1 MINVIPVEVMDGWNV
16 LEQCLSHD
24 ELIALKFGLIL
35 ASYPDVL
42 PINLSKK
49 SEGDML

>member
-24 ELIALKFGLIL
+24 ELIAERHTCKDTHLN
-35 ASYPDVL
+35 V
-42 PINLSKK
+42 
-49 SEGDML
+49 EM